1 MKFNWNYTFVAN
13 SPLAILW
20 AFVMIDGLVLT
31 MTPVNLLLAIGI
43 TGIVWLIYYLLFER
57 NYFRSHP
64 LFNPQNQK
72 AGKAASL
79 VTILGAWLS
88 LVLFFLTRNALLIFS
103 LLILTNF
110 IRDGFSIPKH
120 TTQEGDGIK

>member
-1 MKFNWNYTFVAN
+1 MKFNWNYTFVIN

-20 AFVMIDGLVLT
+20 ILVMIDDLVLT